1 VQRSVNALL
10 DALAPERAT
19 TRADRAPVPVER
31 HRTPSG
37 CVLQSA
43 TAALSASW
51 FADAETDTGLG
62 ELHIAVWHGVLSRR
76 GSAPSPDGASV
87 TKELV
92 LRPVDQPTETAVWQA
107 TDGTTYDTDGLA
119 AHCLALLADQM
130 QLDDPTGSAQASGPR
145 RRD

>member
-1 VQRSVNALL
+1 
-10 DALAPERAT
+10 
-19 TRADRAPVPVER
+19 RAPVPIER
-31 HRTPSG
+31 HRTPTG

-62 ELHIAVWHGVLSRR
+62 ELQIAVWHGVLSRR
-76 GSAPSPDGASV
+76 GAAPSPDGASV

-92 LRPVDQPTETAVWQA
+92 LRPVDQPSDSAVWQA
-107 TDGTTYDTDGLA
+107 TDGTTYDVDALA

-130 QLDDPTGSAQASGPR
+130 RLDDPTGSAQSTGPR